1 MPLPPRPLFPASSA
15 LASVP
20 VGALP
25 LLAALL
31 LAGCGGTSVPQ
42 PAGAQLAASASHA
55 TATATAGDAVL
66 QATALDIAQLDPAM
80 AARYGLDARQQGALL
95 LVTLRDANG
104 DALAPDDLVLTATAS
119 VLPDPPRGLAL
130 QPIRVDGLTDYIGV
144 FAARPPAN
152 VRFHLTATRHGAR
165 AEFDASADLYP
176 R

>member
-1 MPLPPRPLFPASSA
+1 MPQPPRLPFPASLAPASA
-15 LASVP
+15 L
-20 VGALP
+20 
-25 LLAALL
+25 LLALL
-31 LAGCGGTSVPQ
+31 LAGCGGTSAPQ
-42 PAGAQLAASASHA
+42 PAGAQLATSASHA

-80 AARYGLDARQQGALL
+80 VARYGLDARQQGALL

-119 VLPDPPRGLAL
+119 VLPDPPRALAL
-130 QPIRVDGLTDYIGV
+130 HPIRVDGLTDYIGV

>member
-15 LASVP
+15 LASGP
-20 VGALP
+20 AGALP

-95 LVTLRDANG
+95 LVTLRDTNG

-165 AEFDASADLYP
+165 AEFDASTDLYP